1 MSQTCNKC
9 VKTSNNNHYPQKYT
23 HEGPNNVSARFVAL
37 ALALLMIK
45 LHTPLNPSFNVC
57 RSLFAALRAYADEL
71 VLSLRMKG
79 TFCLQ
84 EQTFL
89 MLHIDQKLL
98 MQQI

>member
-1 MSQTCNKC
+1 MMPINDQHAC
-9 VKTSNNNHYPQKYT
+9 VAQPCFRSCLWLRGG
-23 HEGPNNVSARFVAL
+23 EL
-37 ALALLMIK
+37 ALALG
-45 LHTPLNPSFNVC
+45 
-57 RSLFAALRAYADEL
+57 
-71 VLSLRMKG
+71 MKG